1 MPTRTML
8 DSTPQMSSCIKS
20 SAASRPQGGD
30 VNEELWAEIEQTK
43 ATLRSVIALLRDLQA
58 EVAKLREIPT
68 VQVKEERQ
76 S

>member
-1 MPTRTML
+1 M
-8 DSTPQMSSCIKS
+8 
-20 SAASRPQGGD
+20 
-30 VNEELWAEIEQTK
+30 NEELWAEIEQTK